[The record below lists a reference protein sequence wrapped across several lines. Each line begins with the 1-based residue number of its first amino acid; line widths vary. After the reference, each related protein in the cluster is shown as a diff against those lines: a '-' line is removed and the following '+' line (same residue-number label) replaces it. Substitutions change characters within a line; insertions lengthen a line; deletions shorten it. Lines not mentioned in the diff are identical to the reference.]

1 MKKILSLLAVA
12 LLMGSLNAHAQ
23 LGDLLG
29 SLSKVVYAY
38 TGNTEAVDLPGTWTY
53 QGPALAL
60 GSDSALANVTGAALG
75 ATAEKKVAG
84 YLEKFG
90 FKAGSVQFT
99 FQEDLTFTCTVR
111 GVPLSG
117 TWRTLD
123 DGKSVQLQFGRTLR
137 YLSLTG
143 ALNKTLSGCEMLFDG
158 SKFLAF
164 AKNVMSVIGKTG
176 DTAAAISGLADS
188 YDKMKIGF
196 KLSK

>member
-1 MKKILSLLAVA
+1 M
-12 LLMGSLNAHAQ
+12 
-23 LGDLLG
+23 
-29 SLSKVVYAY
+29 VYAY

-137 YLSLTG
+137 YLSMTG

>member
-1 MKKILSLLAVA
+1 M
-12 LLMGSLNAHAQ
+12 
-23 LGDLLG
+23 
-29 SLSKVVYAY
+29 
-38 TGNTEAVDLPGTWTY
+38 
-53 QGPALAL
+53 
-60 GSDSALANVTGAALG
+60 
-75 ATAEKKVAG
+75 AG

-90 FKAGSVQFT
+90 LKAGTVQFT
-99 FQEDLTFTCTVR
+99 FNEDLTFTCTVR

-137 YLSLTG
+137 YLSMTG

-176 DTAAAISGLADS
+176 DTAATISGLADS

>member
-1 MKKILSLLAVA
+1 MKKILSLLAA
-12 LLMGSLNAHAQ
+12 AFLMGSLNAHAQ

-117 TWRTLD
+117 TPPHFIIYHR
-123 DGKSVQLQFGRTLR
+123 
-137 YLSLTG
+137 SLIR
-143 ALNKTLSGCEMLFDG
+143 LFSCFSDYP
-158 SKFLAF
+158 L
-164 AKNVMSVIGKTG
+164 
-176 DTAAAISGLADS
+176 L
-188 YDKMKIGF
+188 Y
-196 KLSK
+196 